1 MRSKAALVTL
11 LLLCVPLTGCA
22 GPPDEDEDGV
32 TDELDLC
39 SLTPID
45 ELVNDSG
52 CSASQRDGDGD
63 GVSDAGDLCMETPA
77 DEIPNESGCSATE
90 RDGDGDGFAD
100 ADDSCPSTP
109 ANETTASDGCADSEV
124 DMSMRPWWCHSTGTG
139 HGEGQEHGDHL
150 APAYHG
156 MTKGMLSWQ
165 DCIDV
170 SEQFGD
176 AIEWAMQW
184 PTVADAEADG
194 FHMAVDYVG
203 GMGTHHVR
211 LGNFSM
217 DADFDP
223 LDPEFPD
230 TRMDDVFD
238 FGQPEFLMYASS
250 AQDAELVGFAWYV
263 KTDSEN
269 PPTGFP
275 GDNDWWHVH
284 QMLCFTN
291 SSFQVAGEDITDE
304 ECHSRGGTNVH
315 LDDYWMTHAW
325 IIEPWLTQFDVFTNH
340 HPCLKGDGAE
350 TDFEDSCWDESVN
363 GSGDDEGSEHN
374 H

>member
-1 MRSKAALVTL
+1 MTL
-11 LLLCVPLTGCA
+11 LLLCSSLAGCA

-63 GVSDAGDLCMETPA
+63 GISDAGDLCTETPA
-77 DEIPNESGCSATE
+77 DEIPNENGCSATE
-90 RDGDGDGFAD
+90 WDGDGDGFVD

-109 ANETTASDGCADSEV
+109 ANETVASDGCADSEV

-150 APAYHG
+150 APAYYG
-156 MTKGMLSWQ
+156 LTKGMLSWQ

-194 FHMAVDYVG
+194 FHMAVDYVE

-211 LGNFSM
+211 LGDFSM

-230 TRMDDVFD
+230 TRMDGVFD

-263 KTDSEN
+263 KTDPEN

-284 QMLCFTN
+284 QVLCFTN
-291 SSFQVAGEDITDE
+291 SSFQAVGEDITDE

-325 IIEPWLTQFDVFTNH
+325 IIEPWLTEFDVFTNH
-340 HPCLKGDGAE
+340 HPCLKQEGAE
-350 TDFEDSCWDESVN
+350 SDQEDSCWEEA
-363 GSGDDEGSEHN
+363 SGTGHTG
-374 H
+374 HGT